1 MIDSI
6 GKIGYPLLK
15 SLFNLFLSILFIC
28 LLMSLI
34 PDITSGT
41 FFARFKSYVLIAL
54 TFDYDISL
62 TRGFY
67 ISELIIDAS
76 KKTFILIALTL
87 SFVIILSSLLLVI
100 ESIMKNNIIIKLVI
114 ASIKIISTLP
124 VLIWA
129 SVLIFIAFIIWN
141 AVPVHADLESNS
153 AFIRFLVIAL
163 PVLSLSLGDG
173 MLMDFYY
180 KLKSELD
187 DLNQKQWIKSIKARG
202 INTIKHKL
210 RSLIVPI
217 FNLVSSKI
225 TYLISGCIIVEYIFS
240 WQGLG
245 FLIWQ
250 VLMTPGAK
258 DYPLLLASC
267 KVLLFLVILIT
278 LLRDYLDYSLNPH
291 LIKR

>member
-76 KKTFILIALTL
+76 KKTFTLIALTL

-124 VLIWA
+124 VLIWG
-129 SVLIFIAFIIWN
+129 SVLIFTAFIIWN

-278 LLRDYLDYSLNPH
+278 LIRDYLDYSLNPH